1 MAKLT
6 TKARRALPP
15 SAFGLPKERKF
26 PVENASHAANAKAR
40 AKQQLNDG
48 NLSGKQ
54 YAGIIRKAD
63 KKLGK

>member
-6 TKARRALPP
+6 MKSRKALPP
-15 SAFGLPKERKF
+15 SAFGLPKERAY
-26 PVENASHAANAKAR
+26 PVDTAGRAANAKAR
-40 AKQQLNDG
+40 AAQQVDKG